1 MALPVQVRRPGA
13 ASTEP
18 GWFLPLS
25 ASPSIAPL
33 VALALI
39 ALTAEGVLIV
49 FMRRLSLKRF
59 PNVLVSNE
67 PVAEALGI
75 SPRGLTW
82 FVLVLGLLTLA
93 YVIGYALAL
102 RIREPRW
109 GLAVLAASAVFIAT
123 VIPIFPGGAQ
133 DVYHN
138 IADARTLWVYH
149 QDPISTPPNA
159 HPADP
164 IVQQV
169 AFWQDLTSSYG
180 PVWYIVSGAPL
191 PFAGSDLVKN
201 VVGQKI
207 LVSLF
212 LLGTLGLVY
221 LIVKE
226 QRPQSA
232 TAAMVLLGWSPLI
245 LWEIPGNAHNDIVM
259 LFFAVAALY
268 AIQRGAWQWAFPLL
282 ALGVGVKFI
291 VALLGPILLV
301 WMLWRRPRIDRRELA
316 VSMLYGAA
324 MLGLIYLPFFA
335 ASHSLANTD
344 ALRNRYIS
352 SPASLTIAFLMQYT
366 TLSRA
371 MDLTRAL
378 ALALYGVLYLN
389 VLWRARGG
397 FDDLVRAAFWAI
409 LLTLAIPTWW
419 FWPWYVVW
427 LVPVAALTAGR
438 KHATIGLVFAS
449 SALMVYPIYYWRNVL
464 LNGPDWYANQFVIVG
479 AVFGPLALYLLGST
493 GLHLLTVEEPA
504 APVALPQAAD

>member
-1 MALPVQVRRPGA
+1 MALPAQAQRTDAPPA
-13 ASTEP
+13 QA
-18 GWFLPLS
+18 GWFARVS
-25 ASPSIAPL
+25 ASPSATPL
-33 VALALI
+33 AVLALL
-39 ALTAEGVLIV
+39 ALTSEGALIV

-59 PNVLVSNE
+59 PDVLVSNE
-67 PVAEALGI
+67 PVADALGI
-75 SPRGLTW
+75 NTRGLTW
-82 FVLVLGLLTLA
+82 FVLALAVLTLA
-93 YVIGYALAL
+93 YVIGYGVAL
-102 RIREPRW
+102 RVREPRW
-109 GLAVLAASAVFIAT
+109 GLAVLAASAVFIT
-123 VIPIFPGGAQ
+123 TMIPVFPGGAQ

-169 AFWQDLTSSYG
+169 VFWQDLTSSYG

-201 VVGQKI
+201 VIGQKV

-226 QRPQSA
+226 RRPRSA
-232 TAAMVLLGWSPLI
+232 TAAMVLIGWSPLI
-245 LWEIPGNAHNDIVM
+245 LWEIPGNAHNDVVM

-268 AIQRGAWQWAFPLL
+268 AIHRGAWQWAFPLL

-301 WMLWRRPRIDRRELA
+301 WLLWRRPRVDRRELI
-316 VSMLYGAA
+316 VSLLYGGAI
-324 MLGLIYLPFFA
+324 LGLIYLPFFA

-366 TLSRA
+366 SLSQA

-378 ALALYGVLYLN
+378 ALTLYGVLYLA

-397 FDDLVRAAFWAI
+397 FEQLVQAAFWAI
-409 LLTLAIPTWW
+409 LLTLAVPTWW

-427 LVPVAALTAGR
+427 LLPLAA
-438 KHATIGLVFAS
+438 IAS
-449 SALMVYPIYYWRNVL
+449 SARLRAVALVL
-464 LNGPDWYANQFVIVG
+464 TTFVVITSVPYTQK
-479 AVFGPLALYLLGST
+479 FLGSE
-493 GLHLLTVEEPA
+493 GINPMAGPVGRA
-504 APVALPQAAD
+504 ANALVQQYTR